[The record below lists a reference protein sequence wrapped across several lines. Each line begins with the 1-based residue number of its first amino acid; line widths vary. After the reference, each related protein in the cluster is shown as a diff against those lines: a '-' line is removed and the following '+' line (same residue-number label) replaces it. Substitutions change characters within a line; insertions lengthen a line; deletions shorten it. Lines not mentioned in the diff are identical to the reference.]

1 MSLVSLHKN
10 IKNSEKPLFS
20 QILNLIPKHILK
32 DASRKYQ
39 ADKGVS
45 KYRTY
50 DQLTSMMFGQLNRC
64 LSLREITLGLSVDS
78 KLITDLN
85 LDQSPAKST
94 MSDGN
99 KKRDWRVFEYLY
111 FEIIRYY
118 KDVFSKQPGYKAIK
132 EIEGKSIKLIDATI
146 MSVSLSLFDWA
157 KYRTA
162 KGGIKVHTSL
172 DEQSL
177 LPDIVNITE
186 ARKSDRR
193 GVDDFRY
200 AKDTIIVDDRGYFDF
215 KLFKNRIDD
224 ENIFVTRM
232 KSNTLYESLEELELP
247 EDTDQ
252 EILKDE
258 IIYLTGKQANQAKLN
273 TTKLRRVT
281 VYNEQTNHKTKKVES
296 KAVALITNN
305 LTWSASTISELYK
318 RRWQIET
325 FFKLLKQNLQIKN
338 FLGTN
343 ENSNKSQI
351 FIALI
356 SYFLIELIRRSIS
369 KVNHL
374 FGHFITIVRVCLLQY
389 KQLQYVA
396 NEIQIVVK
404 SARKY
409 DKAKLNSNQIKMN
422 LTG

>member
-1 MSLVSLHKN
+1 LHKN
-10 IKNSEKPLFS
+10 GKNFETPLFS

-32 DASRKYQ
+32 DAVRKHS

-45 KYRTY
+45 KYLTY
-50 DQLTSMMFGQLNRC
+50 DQLTSMMFGQLNKC
-64 LSLREITLGLSVDS
+64 LSLREISLGLSVDT
-78 KLITDLN
+78 KLMRDLN
-85 LDQSPAKST
+85 LNQSPAKST

-111 FEIIRYY
+111 FEIIKYY
-118 KDVFSKQPGYKAIK
+118 KDVFSKQPGYKAIA

-200 AKDTIIVDDRGYFDF
+200 PKDTIVVDDRGYYDF
-215 KLFKNRIDD
+215 KLFKNRIND

-232 KSNTLYESLEELELP
+232 KSNTVYDSLEELDLP
-247 EDTDQ
+247 ENESQ

-258 IIYLTGKQANQAKLN
+258 IIHLTGKQAQEAKLN
-273 TTKLRRVT
+273 TTKLHRVT
-281 VYNEQTNHKTKKVES
+281 VYIEQVNHKTKKVES

-318 RRWQIET
+318 RRWQIEKI
-325 FFKLLKQNLQIKN
+325 FKLLKQNLQIKN

-351 FIALI
+351 YIALI

-369 KVNHL
+369 KVKHL
-374 FGHFITIVRVCLLQY
+374 FGNFITKIRVCLLQY

-409 DKAKLNSNQIKMN
+409 DKSKLNQHQMAMN

>member
-1 MSLVSLHKN
+1 
-10 IKNSEKPLFS
+10 
-20 QILNLIPKHILK
+20 
-32 DASRKYQ
+32 
-39 ADKGVS
+39 
-45 KYRTY
+45 
-50 DQLTSMMFGQLNRC
+50 
-64 LSLREITLGLSVDS
+64 
-78 KLITDLN
+78 
-85 LDQSPAKST
+85 
-94 MSDGN
+94 
-99 KKRDWRVFEYLY
+99 
-111 FEIIRYY
+111 
-118 KDVFSKQPGYKAIK
+118 
-132 EIEGKSIKLIDATI
+132 

-177 LPDIVNITE
+177 LPDIINITE
-186 ARKSDRR
+186 TRKSDRR

-200 AKDTIIVDDRGYFDF
+200 PKDTIVVDDRGYYDF
-215 KLFKNRIDD
+215 KLFKNRIND

-232 KSNTLYESLEELELP
+232 KSNTVYDSLKELDLP
-247 EDTDQ
+247 DNEAH

-258 IIYLTGKQANQAKLN
+258 IIHLTGKQAQGTKLN

-281 VYNEQTNHKTKKVES
+281 VYIEQVNHKTKKTEP

-343 ENSNKSQI
+343 ENSNKPQI
-351 FIALI
+351 YIALI

-409 DKAKLNSNQIKMN
+409 DRTKLNPLQCQMN